1 MLPDIQAALKDK
13 IPSVKLNTILFIKN
27 SMFNQ
32 KFNKKVYQEINRQ
45 IGKELKQMTE
55 DANSEIRDSALH
67 AIGILAAELPNHSD
81 IKATI

>member
-1 MLPDIQAALKDK
+1 
-13 IPSVKLNTILFIKN
+13 
-27 SMFNQ
+27 
-32 KFNKKVYQEINRQ
+32 
-45 IGKELKQMTE
+45 MTE